1 MTGVWQIS
9 WVDMQQQYNQLVQSW
24 HSRRR
29 WLVAVIKK
37 MWDISWDLWDHWN
50 GIVHDKELSVELE
63 EVNIEIREELRMRCV
78 QLPWDMLPL
87 FRQNCQ
93 ALLQNTA
100 TAV

>member
-1 MTGVWQIS
+1 M
-9 WVDMQQQYNQLVQSW
+9 
-24 HSRRR
+24 
-29 WLVAVIKK
+29 IKK

-100 TAV
+100 TAE